1 MTAGSKELEAIR
13 SQIHTK
19 SPTSLKE
26 YADENTVL
34 ESNVTLDDLLKAF
47 QKFIERK
54 ESEKPLHTKVT
65 GKEITI
71 KERKRDISRILK
83 EKKRVNFLEL
93 FDVYTKEYVV
103 VTFLTILEM
112 AKEHALTITQEDN
125 FSEIYCEAQYE

>member
-1 MTAGSKELEAIR
+1 M
-13 SQIHTK
+13 
-19 SPTSLKE
+19 
-26 YADENTVL
+26 
-34 ESNVTLDDLLKAF
+34 
-47 QKFIERK
+47 
-54 ESEKPLHTKVT
+54 T

-93 FDVYTKEYVV
+93 FDVYTKEYIV

>member
-1 MTAGSKELEAIR
+1 M
-13 SQIHTK
+13 
-19 SPTSLKE
+19 
-26 YADENTVL
+26 
-34 ESNVTLDDLLKAF
+34 
-47 QKFIERK
+47 
-54 ESEKPLHTKVT
+54 T

-125 FSEIYCEAQYE
+125 FSEIYCEAQY

>member
-1 MTAGSKELEAIR
+1 M
-13 SQIHTK
+13 
-19 SPTSLKE
+19 
-26 YADENTVL
+26 
-34 ESNVTLDDLLKAF
+34 
-47 QKFIERK
+47 
-54 ESEKPLHTKVT
+54 T